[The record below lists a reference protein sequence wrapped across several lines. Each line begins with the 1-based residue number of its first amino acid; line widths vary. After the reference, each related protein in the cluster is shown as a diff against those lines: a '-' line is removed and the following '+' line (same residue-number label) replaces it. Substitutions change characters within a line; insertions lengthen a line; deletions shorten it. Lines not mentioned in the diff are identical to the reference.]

1 MFQSIISSCTQFKN
15 NEIYIFLTP
24 NLWNWVCILN
34 PQDILFWKR
43 HISSL
48 QEPCVTSGCSTAHSS
63 LNFYLGNCV
72 KCSELPVS
80 TCDVS
85 DTHFFHSQG
94 ALPSHRAAWIALQ
107 RFSTL
112 ILPFLQWEKM
122 VAAQQPETAPLG
134 VKPLLGSKSKRTK
147 LCIETCSK
155 WTSG

>member
-34 PQDILFWKR
+34 PQDILFWKS

-85 DTHFFHSQG
+85 DTHFFPLSRCLAIPQSCLDSFAKIFHFN
-94 ALPSHRAAWIALQ
+94 LTFPSVGKDGSSTAA
-107 RFSTL
+107 RNST
-112 ILPFLQWEKM
+112 I
-122 VAAQQPETAPLG
+122 
-134 VKPLLGSKSKRTK
+134 GSKAIARK
-147 LCIETCSK
+147 
-155 WTSG
+155 